1 MDGFLDPV
9 MGEGYHP
16 NNIPRVWRSCQNL
29 TKDDEMPSA
38 SEMIVQTLEE
48 AGIEY
53 VFGIPGGG
61 TGQIFQIL
69 ETKQDRIKTILVRHE
84 QVAAIMA
91 DAYGRAAGKPAAIMG
106 QGLFMGSNATF
117 GIMEAMLSSSP
128 MLVITDTSDG
138 GAAQRPANQSGA
150 GEYGSIDLQS
160 IFKSMTKY
168 TTLATSP
175 KEAVLG
181 TQMAIKHAVSGRPG
195 PTTVLMRSAAIGG
208 QVDVESPPF
217 IHNASGFLN
226 TSKPASAPVDIEQA
240 IQILSESKKPVIIAG
255 NGVHVAGAHSEL
267 QELAEQWGI
276 PVATSYKG
284 KSAISE
290 DHPLA
295 LGMVGTYGQET
306 ANRAVGDADTVLVIG
321 ALLRSQETVGERPDI
336 FNPNRQRIIQIDID
350 ERNAGWSFPV
360 ELGLIGDAKVI
371 LEQLV
376 AASKAAT
383 PDNSGRKEWTDSL
396 PGRRDAGGYHDQPE
410 MHEDSSPVKPQ
421 RLIAQLQATME
432 PSTIYSLDAGN
443 NRTWMAHLYRAQQAN
458 TFYSPGGTAGMG
470 WALPAAVG
478 LKLVY
483 PNQPVVCVTGDGG
496 YMMTV
501 NAISTAV
508 QYDLPIICV
517 VFNNN
522 SLGMV
527 NDHQPEGHKIAS
539 EFHPTNNATV
549 AEGMGAWGV
558 QVSDSKDLPD
568 ALRAAQASGKPAVI
582 DVLIDPG
589 PSPDDWRAGAW
600 RAGQT

>member
-1 MDGFLDPV
+1 
-9 MGEGYHP
+9 
-16 NNIPRVWRSCQNL
+16 
-29 TKDDEMPSA
+29 MPSA

-106 QGLFMGSNATF
+106 QGLFMGSNAAF

-128 MLVITDTSDG
+128 MLVITDTADG

-160 IFKSMTKY
+160 MFKAMTKY
-168 TTLATSP
+168 TTLATNP

-181 TQMAIKHAVSGRPG
+181 AQMAIKHAVSGRPG
-195 PTTVLMRSAAIGG
+195 PATLLMRSAAISGE
-208 QVDVESPPF
+208 VDVESPPF
-217 IHNASGFLN
+217 IHNAAGFLN
-226 TSKPASAPVDIEQA
+226 TVKPASAAVDIERA
-240 IQILSESKKPVIIAG
+240 IQILNESKRPVIIAG
-255 NGVHVAGAHSEL
+255 NGVHVARAHDEL
-267 QELAEQWGI
+267 QQLAEQWGM

-290 DHPLA
+290 DHPLS
-295 LGMVGTYGQET
+295 LGMVGTYGQEA
-306 ANRAVGDADTVLVIG
+306 ANKAVGDADTVLVIG

-336 FNPNRQRIIQIDID
+336 FNPARQRIIQIDID

-360 ELGLIGDAKVI
+360 EIGLIGDAKAI

-376 AASKAAT
+376 EASKAAA
-383 PDNSGRKEWTDSL
+383 PGNASNRSEWTESMQT
-396 PGRRDAGGYHDQPE
+396 RRDAAGFHDQPE

-421 RLIAQLQATME
+421 RLIAQLQATM
-432 PSTIYSLDAGN
+432 SADTIYALDAGN

-483 PNQPVVCVTGDGG
+483 PDQPVVCISGDGG

-517 VFNNN
+517 VFNNGT
-522 SLGMV
+522 LGMV

-539 EFHPTNNATV
+539 EFYPTNNATV
-549 AEGMGAWGV
+549 AEGMGAWGI
-558 QVSDSKDLPD
+558 QINDSKDLPD
-568 ALRAAQASGKPAVI
+568 ALRAAQASGRTAVI
-582 DVLIDPG
+582 DVIIDPG

>member
-1 MDGFLDPV
+1 
-9 MGEGYHP
+9 
-16 NNIPRVWRSCQNL
+16 
-29 TKDDEMPSA
+29 MPSA

-69 ETKQDRIKTILVRHE
+69 ETKQDRIRTLLVRHE

-91 DAYGRAAGKPAAIMG
+91 DAYGRASGKRAAIMG

-128 MLVITDTSDG
+128 MLILTDTSDS

-217 IHNASGFLN
+217 IHNAAWFLN
-226 TSKPASAPVDIEQA
+226 TAKPASAPVDIQKALE
-240 IQILSESKKPVIIAG
+240 ILSESRRPVIIAG
-255 NGVHVAGAHSEL
+255 NGVHVAGAHSAL
-267 QELAEQWGI
+267 QQLAEKLAI

-306 ANRAVGDADTVLVIG
+306 ANRAVGDSDTILVVG

-336 FNPNRQRIIQIDID
+336 FDPNKQRIIQIDID

-371 LEQLV
+371 MEQMV
-376 AASKAAT
+376 EATNAASL
-383 PDNSGRKEWTDSL
+383 DNSIRQPWADSM
-396 PGRRDAGGYHDQPE
+396 PSRREAGGYHDQPE
-410 MHEDSSPVKPQ
+410 MHEESSPVKPQ
-421 RLIAQLQATME
+421 RLIAQLQATMD
-432 PSTIYSLDAGN
+432 PSTIYTLDAGN
-443 NRTWMAHLYRAQQAN
+443 NRTWMAHLYRAQTAN

-483 PNQPVVCVTGDGG
+483 PDQPVVAITGDGG
-496 YMMTV
+496 YMMVV

-508 QYDLPIICV
+508 QYELPIICV

-522 SLGMV
+522 TLGMV

-558 QVSDSKDLPD
+558 QVNDSKDIPD

-582 DVLIDPG
+582 DVIVDPD
-589 PSPDDWRAGAW
+589 PSPDNWRAGAW

>member
-1 MDGFLDPV
+1 
-9 MGEGYHP
+9 
-16 NNIPRVWRSCQNL
+16 
-29 TKDDEMPSA
+29 MPSA

-48 AGIEY
+48 AGVEY

-69 ETKQDRIKTILVRHE
+69 ETKHDRIKTLLVRHE

-91 DAYGRAAGKPAAIMG
+91 DAYGRASGKPAAIMG

-128 MLVITDTSDG
+128 MLILTDTSDG

-195 PTTVLMRSAAIGG
+195 PTTVLMRSAAISG

-226 TSKPASAPVDIEQA
+226 TAKPASAPVDIQRAVE
-240 IQILSESKKPVIIAG
+240 ILSESRRPVIIAG

-267 QELAEQWGI
+267 QQLAEQWGI

-295 LGMVGTYGQET
+295 LGMVGTYGQDT
-306 ANRAVGDADTVLVIG
+306 ANKAVGDADTVLVVG

-336 FNPNRQRIIQIDID
+336 FDPNKQRIIQIDID

-371 LEQLV
+371 LDQMVEAST
-376 AASKAAT
+376 AAS
-383 PDNSGRKEWTDSL
+383 PDNSGRQTWTDSM
-396 PGRRDAGGYHDQPE
+396 PGRRDTGGYHDQPE

-421 RLIAQLQATME
+421 RLIAQLQGTMD
-432 PSTIYSLDAGN
+432 PSTIYTLDAGN

-483 PNQPVVCVTGDGG
+483 PDQPVVAVTGDGG
-496 YMMTV
+496 YMMVV

-517 VFNNN
+517 VFNNGT
-522 SLGMV
+522 LGMV

-558 QVSDSKDLPD
+558 QVNDSKDLPD
-568 ALRAAQASGKPAVI
+568 ALRAAQASGKPAVV
-582 DVLIDPG
+582 DVIIDPG

-600 RAGQT
+600 QAGQT

>member
-1 MDGFLDPV
+1 
-9 MGEGYHP
+9 
-16 NNIPRVWRSCQNL
+16 
-29 TKDDEMPSA
+29 MPSA
-38 SEMIVQTLEE
+38 SELIVQTLEE
-48 AGIEY
+48 AGIDH

-61 TGQIFQIL
+61 TGQIYQIL
-69 ETKQDRIKTILVRHE
+69 ETKKDRIKTILVRHE

-106 QGLFMGSNATF
+106 QGLFMGSNASF

-150 GEYGSIDLQS
+150 GEYGSIDLQA

-181 TQMAIKHAVSGRPG
+181 TQLAIKHAVSGRPG
-195 PTTVLMRSAAIGG
+195 PATVLMRSAAIGG

-226 TSKPASAPVDIEQA
+226 TVKPASAPVDIKRA
-240 IQILSESKKPVIIAG
+240 IEILSDSRRPVIIAG
-255 NGVHVAGAHSEL
+255 NGVHVAGAHSQL
-267 QELAEQWGI
+267 QELAEQWGM

-306 ANRAVGDADTVLVIG
+306 ANKAVGDADTVIVVG

-360 ELGLIGDAKVI
+360 ELGLIGDAGVI

-376 AASKAAT
+376 EASKTAA
-383 PDNSGRKEWTDSL
+383 PGNGAARKEWTDSL
-396 PGRRDAGGYHDQPE
+396 SGRRDTGAFYDQPE
-410 MHEDSSPVKPQ
+410 MHVDSSPVTPQ
-421 RLIAQLQATME
+421 RLVAQLQATMD
-432 PSTIYSLDAGN
+432 PDTILALDAGN
-443 NRTWMAHLYRAQQAN
+443 NRTWMAHLYRARQAN
-458 TFYSPGGTAGMG
+458 TFYCPGGTAGMG
-470 WALPAAVG
+470 WGLPAAVG
-478 LKLVY
+478 LKLVF
-483 PNQPVVCVTGDGG
+483 PNRPVVCVTGDGG

-517 VFNNN
+517 VFNDNV
-522 SLGMV
+522 LGMV
-527 NDHQPEGHKIAS
+527 HDHQPEGRKIAS
-539 EFHPTNNATV
+539 EFFPTNNATI
-549 AEGMGAWGV
+549 AQGMGAFGI
-558 QVSDSKDLPD
+558 QVSHSKDLPD
-568 ALRAAQASGKPAVI
+568 ALREAQASGRPAVV
-582 DVLIDPG
+582 DVLVDPG
-589 PSPDDWRAGAW
+589 PSPDDWRASAH
-600 RAGQT
+600 RAGET

>member
-1 MDGFLDPV
+1 M
-9 MGEGYHP
+9 
-16 NNIPRVWRSCQNL
+16 
-29 TKDDEMPSA
+29 TSA

-106 QGLFMGSNATF
+106 QGLFMGSNAAF

-160 IFKSMTKY
+160 MFKAMTKY
-168 TTLATSP
+168 TTLATNP

-181 TQMAIKHAVSGRPG
+181 AQMAIKHAVSGRPG
-195 PTTVLMRSAAIGG
+195 PATLLMRSAAISGE
-208 QVDVESPPF
+208 VDVESPPF
-217 IHNASGFLN
+217 IHNAAGFLN
-226 TSKPASAPVDIEQA
+226 TVKPASAAVDIERA
-240 IQILSESKKPVIIAG
+240 IQILNESKRPVIIAG
-255 NGVHVAGAHSEL
+255 NGVHVARAHDEL
-267 QELAEQWGI
+267 QQLAEQWGM

-290 DHPLA
+290 DHPLS
-295 LGMVGTYGQET
+295 LGMVGTYGQEA
-306 ANRAVGDADTVLVIG
+306 ANKAVGDADTVLVIG

-336 FNPNRQRIIQIDID
+336 FNPARQRIIQIDID

-360 ELGLIGDAKVI
+360 EIGLIGDAKAI

-376 AASKAAT
+376 EASKAAA
-383 PDNSGRKEWTDSL
+383 PGNASNRSEWTESMQT
-396 PGRRDAGGYHDQPE
+396 RRDAAGFHDQPE

-421 RLIAQLQATME
+421 RLIAQLQATM
-432 PSTIYSLDAGN
+432 PADTIYALDAGN

-483 PNQPVVCVTGDGG
+483 PDQPVVCISGDGG

-517 VFNNN
+517 VFNNGT
-522 SLGMV
+522 LGMV

-539 EFHPTNNATV
+539 EFYPTNNATV
-549 AEGMGAWGV
+549 AEGMGAWGI
-558 QVSDSKDLPD
+558 QISDSKDLPD
-568 ALRAAQASGKPAVI
+568 ALRAAQASGRTAVI
-582 DVLIDPG
+582 DVIIDPG

>member
-1 MDGFLDPV
+1 
-9 MGEGYHP
+9 
-16 NNIPRVWRSCQNL
+16 
-29 TKDDEMPSA
+29 MPLA

-48 AGIEY
+48 AGVEY

-69 ETKQDRIKTILVRHE
+69 ETKQDRIKTLLVRHE

-91 DAYGRAAGKPAAIMG
+91 DAYGRASGKPAAIMG

-128 MLVITDTSDG
+128 MLILTDTSDG

-195 PTTVLMRSAAIGG
+195 PTTVLMRSAAISG

-226 TSKPASAPVDIEQA
+226 TAKPASAPVDIQRA
-240 IQILSESKKPVIIAG
+240 VKILNESRRPVIIAG
-255 NGVHVAGAHSEL
+255 NGVHVARAHSEL
-267 QELAEQWGI
+267 QQLAEQWGI

-306 ANRAVGDADTVLVIG
+306 ANKAVGDADTVLVVG

-336 FNPNRQRIIQIDID
+336 FDPNKQRIIQIDID

-371 LEQLV
+371 LEQMV
-376 AASKAAT
+376 EASDMAA
-383 PDNSGRKEWTDSL
+383 PDNSGRQVWTDSM
-396 PGRRDAGGYHDQPE
+396 PVRRETGGYHDQPE
-410 MHEDSSPVKPQ
+410 MHEDSSPIKPQ
-421 RLIAQLQATME
+421 RLIAQLQATMD
-432 PSTIYSLDAGN
+432 PSTIYTLDAGN

-483 PNQPVVCVTGDGG
+483 PNQPVVAVTGDGG
-496 YMMTV
+496 YMMVV

-522 SLGMV
+522 TLGMV

-558 QVSDSKDLPD
+558 QVNDSKDLPD
-568 ALRAAQASGKPAVI
+568 ALRAAQASGKPAVV

>member
-1 MDGFLDPV
+1 M
-9 MGEGYHP
+9 
-16 NNIPRVWRSCQNL
+16 
-29 TKDDEMPSA
+29 TSA

-106 QGLFMGSNATF
+106 QGLFMGSNAAF

-160 IFKSMTKY
+160 MFKAMTKY
-168 TTLATSP
+168 TTLATNP

-181 TQMAIKHAVSGRPG
+181 AQMAIKHAVSGRPG
-195 PTTVLMRSAAIGG
+195 PATLLMRSAAISGE
-208 QVDVESPPF
+208 VDVESPPF
-217 IHNASGFLN
+217 IHNAAGFLN
-226 TSKPASAPVDIEQA
+226 TVKPASAAVDIERA
-240 IQILSESKKPVIIAG
+240 IQILNESKRPVIIAG
-255 NGVHVAGAHSEL
+255 NGVHVARAHDEL
-267 QELAEQWGI
+267 QQLAEQWGM

-290 DHPLA
+290 DHPLS
-295 LGMVGTYGQET
+295 LGMVGTYGQEA
-306 ANRAVGDADTVLVIG
+306 ANKAVGDADTVLVIG

-336 FNPNRQRIIQIDID
+336 FNPARQRIIQIDID

-360 ELGLIGDAKVI
+360 EIGLIGDAKAI

-376 AASKAAT
+376 EASKAAA
-383 PDNSGRKEWTDSL
+383 PGNASNRSEWTESMQT
-396 PGRRDAGGYHDQPE
+396 RRDAAGFHDQPE

-421 RLIAQLQATME
+421 RLIAQLQATM
-432 PSTIYSLDAGN
+432 PADTIYALDAGN

-483 PNQPVVCVTGDGG
+483 PDQPVVCISGDGG

-517 VFNNN
+517 VFNNGT
-522 SLGMV
+522 LGMV

-539 EFHPTNNATV
+539 EFYPTNNATV
-549 AEGMGAWGV
+549 AEGMGAWGI
-558 QVSDSKDLPD
+558 QINDSKDLPD
-568 ALRAAQASGKPAVI
+568 ALRAAQASGRTAVI
-582 DVLIDPG
+582 DVIIDPG

>member
-1 MDGFLDPV
+1 
-9 MGEGYHP
+9 
-16 NNIPRVWRSCQNL
+16 
-29 TKDDEMPSA
+29 MPLA

-48 AGIEY
+48 AGVEY

-69 ETKQDRIKTILVRHE
+69 ETKQDRIKTLLVRHE

-91 DAYGRAAGKPAAIMG
+91 DAYGRASGKPAAIMG

-128 MLVITDTSDG
+128 MLILTDTSDG

-150 GEYGSIDLQS
+150 GEYGRHDLQS

-195 PTTVLMRSAAIGG
+195 PTTVLMRSAAISG

-226 TSKPASAPVDIEQA
+226 TAKPASAPVDIQRA
-240 IQILSESKKPVIIAG
+240 VKILNESRRPVIIAG
-255 NGVHVAGAHSEL
+255 NGVHVARAHSEL
-267 QELAEQWGI
+267 QQLAEQWGI

-306 ANRAVGDADTVLVIG
+306 ANKAVGDADTVLVVG

-336 FNPNRQRIIQIDID
+336 FDPNKQRIIQIDID

-371 LEQLV
+371 LEQMV
-376 AASKAAT
+376 EASDMAA
-383 PDNSGRKEWTDSL
+383 PDNSGRQVWTDSM
-396 PGRRDAGGYHDQPE
+396 PVRRETGGYHDQPE
-410 MHEDSSPVKPQ
+410 MHEDSSPIKPQ
-421 RLIAQLQATME
+421 RLIAQLQATMD
-432 PSTIYSLDAGN
+432 PSTIYTLDAGN

-483 PNQPVVCVTGDGG
+483 PNQPVVAVTGDGG
-496 YMMTV
+496 YMMVV

-522 SLGMV
+522 TLGMV

-558 QVSDSKDLPD
+558 QVNDSKDLPD
-568 ALRAAQASGKPAVI
+568 ALRAAQASGKPAVV
-582 DVLIDPG
+582 DVLIDPV